1 MSRLLILTSL
11 ALALSAGA
19 VYAQDAPVPAASAAT
34 DPNTSPPHN
43 PAWRDR
49 DNGQVHQGPEA
60 ATPPPGSDVVYE
72 SSPTPASDAWRMTQR
87 DPDVV
92 TNGTVPDTPQ
102 NRQRYGGPM
111 SHAGKMTPPTG
122 D

>member
-1 MSRLLILTSL
+1 MLTAL
-11 ALALSAGA
+11 ALALTAGA
-19 VYAQDAPVPAASAAT
+19 AYAQDAPAPATSSAL

-43 PAWRDR
+43 PPWRDR
-49 DNGQVHQGPEA
+49 DNGSVYQGPQA
-60 ATPPPGSDVVYE
+60 ATPSGSDVVYE
-72 SSPTPASDAWRMTQR
+72 SSPTPANEAWRLTQR

-92 TNGTVPDTPQ
+92 TNGTVPDTLQ